1 VDEVRLGQPVDLL
14 RDPLW
19 TRALLLIP
27 SDIGFWQRRFP
38 SVRLIAHYGSSE
50 VMGGCCSNQIAE
62 EVLVPLRPHGSLPP
76 LFCIHPAAGL
86 SWCYP
91 GLLQHLRTDY
101 PIYALQARGLKHKES
116 LPQTLEEMVLD
127 YLDQIRKIQPSGPY
141 HLLGWSFGGILA
153 YRIQKES
160 KMRPKF

>member
-1 VDEVRLGQPVDLL
+1 
-14 RDPLW
+14 
-19 TRALLLIP
+19 
-27 SDIGFWQRRFP
+27 
-38 SVRLIAHYGSSE
+38 
-50 VMGGCCSNQIAE
+50 MGGCCSNQIAE

-86 SWCYP
+86 GWCYP
-91 GLLQHLRTDY
+91 GLLQHLRIDY